1 MKKFFEPEIEV
12 VSFSVEDV
20 ITNSNSDLTLDED
33 EGDTDLH

>member
-20 ITNSNSDLTLDED
+20 ITNSNLEPTPGRD
-33 EGDTDLH
+33 EGDIDTD